1 MIYYKVADKKSRTIL
16 GSVIMKTIKEITNLL
31 KEATSFEPWM
41 EEIKE
46 DERVGVQKA
55 FAQWKRKM
63 EKQQLLL
70 DEYNTKFTFDQSYSP
85 FENAYIAG
93 VDEAGRGPLAGPVV
107 TASVILPNERC
118 EALIGIN
125 DSKQL
130 SKKTR
135 AQFAK
140 IIEQHAICYSVHF
153 QSVEEIDRLNIFEA
167 TKQSMKQSIESLS
180 IRPDHCLLDAIKV
193 PIDIPQSSIIKGDA
207 QSLAIGAAS
216 ILAKHYRDEYMDKLH
231 EQCPEYGFKKHAG
244 YGTKQHLEAIGTY
257 GITIHHRKSFEPI
270 KSMIDKKEKMYL

>member
-1 MIYYKVADKKSRTIL
+1 
-16 GSVIMKTIKEITNLL
+16 MKTIKEITNALN
-31 KEATSFEPWM
+31 ATDNYEDWM
-41 EEIKE
+41 EELEK
-46 DERVGVQKA
+46 DERAGVQKA
-55 FAQWKRKM
+55 YAQWKRKL
-63 EKQQLLL
+63 EKKQLLI
-70 DEYNTKFTFDQSYSP
+70 EQYNEKFTFDQSYLP

-107 TASVILPNERC
+107 TASVILPNDRC

-130 SKKTR
+130 SKKNR
-135 AQFAK
+135 AQFAEVIK
-140 IIEQHAICYSVHF
+140 EYAVSYSVHF

-180 IRPDHCLLDAIKV
+180 IRPDYCILDAITV
-193 PIDIPQSSIIKGDA
+193 PISIPQQSIVKGDA

-231 EQCPEYGFKKHAG
+231 EQFPEYGFDQHAG
-244 YGTKQHLEAIGTY
+244 YGTKKHLEAIEKY
-257 GITIHHRKSFEPI
+257 GVTIHHRKSFEPI
-270 KSMIDKKEKMYL
+270 KSMIARKEEMLL